1 LALVLVFVGLKMVW
15 LNAAFGGSQSMADA
29 LKSMQQTLEGL
40 PAESR
45 NQLQ

>member
-1 LALVLVFVGLKMVW
+1 
-15 LNAAFGGSQSMADA
+15 MADA

-40 PAESR
+40 PAESK